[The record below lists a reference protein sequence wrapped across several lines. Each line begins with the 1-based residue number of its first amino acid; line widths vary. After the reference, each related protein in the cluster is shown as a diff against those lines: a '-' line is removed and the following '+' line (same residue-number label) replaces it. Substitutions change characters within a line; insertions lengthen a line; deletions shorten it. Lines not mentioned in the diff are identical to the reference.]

1 MIQKI
6 DAPITTR
13 PGAVSRIVGQPSS
26 RHSSLDIARQRVARS
41 GAAIAKRAHPIIF
54 VFAIFGGILAAT
66 IALRLAIWLP
76 LSFLLKAT

>member
-1 MIQKI
+1 MIRKI
-6 DAPITTR
+6 DVPISSR
-13 PGAVSRIVGQPSS
+13 PPAVSRIVGRPAPG
-26 RHSSLDIARQRVARS
+26 HSLLDMAWPRS
-41 GAAIAKRAHPIIF
+41 GAAIAKRAYPIIL